1 MLITCITVLSWEIY
15 FYYTVVISRFNVDCS
30 SSTELYGGV
39 EGAFGVSVG
48 SGGSEL
54 QCAAPTKAECQG
66 AVSNCWSPGQRD
78 TGQSR
83 QQQTNIEWQP
93 LITFR
98 LS

>member
-30 SSTELYGGV
+30 SSIELYGGV

-78 TGQSR
+78 TGQSGNNK
-83 QQQTNIEWQP
+83 QI
-93 LITFR
+93 
-98 LS
+98 